1 MPPRS
6 VQAWMRQVFA
16 DWGLPERLRVDNGA
30 PWGTWNDLPPAL
42 ARWWMGLGIAMI
54 WNHPHR
60 PQENGFVERMN
71 GLVDAWGEPA
81 SCPSFKVWAER
92 IAWVV
97 QTQREEYP
105 AKQGQS
111 RGAAYPALYTNGRQY
126 LSEDEAKVWDLGL
139 VQAYLAQG
147 RWVRQV
153 SSVGQITLYD
163 RTYGVGRAYAK
174 SQVWVRYDAPTAA
187 WVLQDAQGQ
196 ELARHAASQITA
208 ERIRQLDVRYR
219 KGAAQSD
226 TPAPP

>member
-1 MPPRS
+1 MPAS
-6 VQAWMRQVFA
+6 NVQACMRQLFA
-16 DWGLPERLRVDNGA
+16 EWGLPERLRVDNGA
-30 PWGTWNDLPPAL
+30 PWGSWNDLPPAL
-42 ARWWMGLGIAMI
+42 ALWWMGLGIGLI

-71 GLVDAWGEPA
+71 GLVDQWGEPS
-81 SCPSFKVWAER
+81 SCPSFALWSER

-111 RGAAYPALYTNGRQY
+111 RGAAYSGLYTNGRRY
-126 LSEDEAKVWDLGL
+126 MREEEAKVWDLGK

-153 SSVGQITLYD
+153 SRVGQITLYD

-174 SQVWVRYDAPTAA
+174 SQVWVRYDVSTAA
-187 WVLQDAQGQ
+187 WVVQDAQGQ
-196 ELARHAASQITA
+196 QLARHPASQITA
-208 ERIRQLDVRYR
+208 ECICRLEVRYR
-219 KGAAQSD
+219 KHGLQPD
-226 TPAPP
+226 TPA